1 MYSGGDDVFIVGS
14 WDVTIRLAERIRNDF
29 KEFTCHNPLFSLSG
43 GVAIVPSKFP
53 IMKGAEESA
62 KEESAAKSHTVHTG
76 DVVSEKNSISFMGM
90 PLNWNLEYP
99 QVKKLKDKLCDLLQT
114 GRMPKS
120 FLSKLMNHY
129 ANAGFVGHTIM
140 IPKTYWMLT
149 YDLSR
154 MKERCSTDVHILIDN
169 CIREVC
175 DKSRNTLNGK
185 SITTNYHALELWTF
199 AARWASW
206 NIEKIKNNLK
216 NKRNMAYYDK
226 NQGNGYRSQMG
237 GSNFRGNN
245 QNSEKETADGIF
257 NKLEY
262 QSSWIT
268 QEPTEALVKYAETA
282 GRFMAKNGLTNS
294 KIRSIYGEIKRIQMG
309 VFEREKP
316 SFYLLKP
323 KVAYALGRDDKNEGL
338 KLFKK
343 IFDRCS
349 ADVSDQKSY
358 QNFCGFIEAILA
370 YHKAYGG
377 KD

>member
-1 MYSGGDDVFIVGS
+1 
-14 WDVTIRLAERIRNDF
+14 
-29 KEFTCHNPLFSLSG
+29 
-43 GVAIVPSKFP
+43 
-53 IMKGAEESA
+53 
-62 KEESAAKSHTVHTG
+62 
-76 DVVSEKNSISFMGM
+76 
-90 PLNWNLEYP
+90 
-99 QVKKLKDKLCDLLQT
+99 
-114 GRMPKS
+114 
-120 FLSKLMNHY
+120 
-129 ANAGFVGHTIM
+129 
-140 IPKTYWMLT
+140 
-149 YDLSR
+149 
-154 MKERCSTDVHILIDN
+154 
-169 CIREVC
+169 
-175 DKSRNTLNGK
+175 
-185 SITTNYHALELWTF
+185 
-199 AARWASW
+199 
-206 NIEKIKNNLK
+206 
-216 NKRNMAYYDK
+216 MAYYDK

-237 GSNFRGNN
+237 GSNFRGNY